1 LHWDLNHFVVLVSV
15 KGDVLTVHDPV
26 RGIRRLSLSEL
37 SPHFTGVVLEF
48 TPTPSFR
55 SDDERHAVR
64 LRALLGPVTGLC
76 RALAQV
82 LLLDEATS
90 ALDVERERAVNAAVA
105 ALKLTRII
113 VAHRPE
119 TIASA
124 DRVIVL
130 VGGVVREDRPVR
142 PVNAKQES

>member
-1 LHWDLNHFVVLVSV
+1 MGTVLSAGQ
-15 KGDVLTVHDPV
+15 KQRVL
-26 RGIRRLSLSEL
+26 L
-37 SPHFTGVVLEF
+37 
-48 TPTPSFR
+48 
-55 SDDERHAVR
+55 A
-64 LRALLGPVTGLC
+64 RALYRRPS
-76 RALAQV
+76 V

-142 PVNAKQES
+142 SVKANNES